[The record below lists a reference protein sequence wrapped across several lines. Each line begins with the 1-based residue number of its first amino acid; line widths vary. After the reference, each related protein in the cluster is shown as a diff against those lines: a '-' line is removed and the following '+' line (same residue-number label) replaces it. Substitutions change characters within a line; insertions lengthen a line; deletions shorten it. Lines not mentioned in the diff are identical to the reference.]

1 MTFRIS
7 PLLGFMLGLNYLDW
21 GEEGYD
27 DIGHRYEFQIAIGLF
42 IVQVIWCSKT
52 R

>member
-7 PLLGFMLGLNYLDW
+7 PLLGFMLGLNYLEW

-42 IVQVIWCSKT
+42 IVQVIW
-52 R
+52 

>member
-7 PLLGFMLGLNYLDW
+7 PLLGFMLGINYLDW

-42 IVQVIWCSKT
+42 IVQVIWWYLNY
-52 R
+52 